1 MSYLVLARKW
11 RPKRFAELV
20 GQEHVVRALTNALST
35 GRVHHAFLFT
45 GTRGVGKTT
54 IARIF
59 AKSLNCEQGTSAD
72 PCGECNACRDI
83 DAGRFI
89 DLLEIDAAS
98 NTGVDDVREVIDNAQ
113 YMPSRGRVKVYLID
127 EVHMLS
133 KSAFNALLKTL
144 EEPPGHVKFLLAT
157 TDPQKLPVTVLSRC
171 LQFNLKRLDEQQIA
185 GQMTRILAAEAI
197 AAEDSAIRQLAKAAD
212 GSLRDGLSLLDQA
225 IAYSGA
231 GSADAA
237 GDGQALQGAA
247 VAAMLG
253 SVDRT
258 RVGAVLAALADGD
271 GRRLLDE
278 VATLAEFSPDWGNVL
293 ESLGDAL
300 HRIQVRQLVPDAA
313 VEADG
318 VDVDGLAAQ
327 LRPELVQLWYQMC
340 LSGRRDLPLA
350 PSPRAGFEMSALR
363 MLAFRPGAGGDAAPP
378 SGSGGRGEPARSA
391 NANAAAQAAA
401 AMREMGAAPGAAN
414 AAAPTPSAT
423 LPAAPAATPPAE
435 ARAPLSVRE
444 APAEYRVHKPVQD
457 RNDAPP
463 WAPDPAKPAAPV
475 REAANAAP
483 KPTPA
488 ARVNPFA
495 DDLREAAPKPAPA
508 ARANPFEDDPR
519 EAAANAAPKPVP
531 AARANPF
538 ADDPREAAPD
548 AAPKPVPAARANPF
562 ADDPREAALNAAPKP
577 TVAARA
583 NPFED
588 DPREAAANAAPPPAV
603 AARSN
608 PFEDPAPQPVAAVRA
623 NPFADDSRAAAP
635 EPAPKPAAPA
645 RAHPF
650 EDDPRDAD
658 SVLAA
663 ASARGPLFEDDP
675 RDAPVPRTSAPA
687 PVAVSAV
694 PPAPAAREDLLAA
707 AAPITMPAR
716 AAASVAGAGIADDDA
731 WHALIDGS
739 GLRGPARILAEHAAF
754 IGYADGVLSLA
765 LGPNDEHLKAPA
777 LVKLVAEALTA
788 RLGATPQIRF
798 DAAPAGAANGGS
810 VHERNLRAR
819 DERQARAEDM
829 FMNDPDV
836 RRLIEQYGAKVVP
849 DSIRPFDEP

>member
-59 AKSLNCEQGTSAD
+59 AKSLNCERGTSAD

-185 GQMTRILAAEAI
+185 GQMTRILAAEHI
-197 AAEDSAIRQLAKAAD
+197 PAEDSAIRQLAKAAD

-231 GSADAA
+231 GSADGVGGEQPLA
-237 GDGQALQGAA
+237 GAA

-258 RVGAVLAALADGD
+258 RVGAVLSALADGD
-271 GRRLLDE
+271 GRRLFDE

-327 LRPELVQLWYQMC
+327 LRPELVQLWYQMGV
-340 LSGRRDLPLA
+340 SGRRDLPLA
-350 PSPRAGFEMSALR
+350 PSPRAGFEMAVLR
-363 MLAFRPGAGGDAAPP
+363 MLAFRPSAGGDAPPP
-378 SGSGGRGEPARSA
+378 SGSGGRGES
-391 NANAAAQAAA
+391 
-401 AMREMGAAPGAAN
+401 
-414 AAAPTPSAT
+414 
-423 LPAAPAATPPAE
+423 
-435 ARAPLSVRE
+435 
-444 APAEYRVHKPVQD
+444 
-457 RNDAPP
+457 
-463 WAPDPAKPAAPV
+463 
-475 REAANAAP
+475 
-483 KPTPA
+483 
-488 ARVNPFA
+488 
-495 DDLREAAPKPAPA
+495 
-508 ARANPFEDDPR
+508 
-519 EAAANAAPKPVP
+519 
-531 AARANPF
+531 
-538 ADDPREAAPD
+538 
-548 AAPKPVPAARANPF
+548 
-562 ADDPREAALNAAPKP
+562 
-577 TVAARA
+577 
-583 NPFED
+583 
-588 DPREAAANAAPPPAV
+588 
-603 AARSN
+603 
-608 PFEDPAPQPVAAVRA
+608 
-623 NPFADDSRAAAP
+623 
-635 EPAPKPAAPA
+635 
-645 RAHPF
+645 
-650 EDDPRDAD
+650 
-658 SVLAA
+658 
-663 ASARGPLFEDDP
+663 
-675 RDAPVPRTSAPA
+675 
-687 PVAVSAV
+687 
-694 PPAPAAREDLLAA
+694 
-707 AAPITMPAR
+707 
-716 AAASVAGAGIADDDA
+716 
-731 WHALIDGS
+731 
-739 GLRGPARILAEHAAF
+739 
-754 IGYADGVLSLA
+754 
-765 LGPNDEHLKAPA
+765 
-777 LVKLVAEALTA
+777 
-788 RLGATPQIRF
+788 
-798 DAAPAGAANGGS
+798 
-810 VHERNLRAR
+810 
-819 DERQARAEDM
+819 
-829 FMNDPDV
+829 
-836 RRLIEQYGAKVVP
+836 
-849 DSIRPFDEP
+849 